1 LRLDVAGLL
10 GEIMKKIVSV
20 VAVAIALTAVL
31 PAASA
36 QQADPPKQSLTARL
50 KQKYL
55 ERRAKFMH
63 RVKDVYFA
71 IGCKVLAG
79 GAGIQPLTSN
89 DSYLA
94 YVGEQ
99 TIVDLKD
106 DEALRQAAMQ
116 EGLERA
122 AKPGECDYYRRHPE
136 AVAAMRHAAAE
147 AAKQK

>member
-1 LRLDVAGLL
+1 
-10 GEIMKKIVSV
+10 MKKGIFVI
-20 VAVAIALTAVL
+20 AVAFALTAIS
-31 PAASA
+31 PTASA
-36 QQADPPKQSLTARL
+36 QPADPPKQSLTARF

-71 IGCKVLAG
+71 VGCKVLAG

-99 TIVDLKD
+99 TIVDLKQ
-106 DEALRQAAMQ
+106 DEATRQAAMQ
-116 EGLERA
+116 EGLDRA

-136 AVAAMRHAAAE
+136 AAAAIRRVAADAG
-147 AAKQK
+147 KQK

>member
-1 LRLDVAGLL
+1 
-10 GEIMKKIVSV
+10 MKKIIWV
-20 VAVAIALTAVL
+20 VAVAVALTAVL
-31 PAASA
+31 PAAHA

-71 IGCKVLAG
+71 VGCKVLAS

-94 YVGEQ
+94 FVGEQ

-116 EGLERA
+116 EGLDRA

-136 AVAAMRHAAAE
+136 AAVAMRRAAAD
-147 AAKQK
+147 ATRK

>member
-1 LRLDVAGLL
+1 
-10 GEIMKKIVSV
+10 MKKIIWV
-20 VAVAIALTAVL
+20 VAVAVALTAVL
-31 PAASA
+31 PAANA
-36 QQADPPKQSLTARL
+36 QQADPPKQSMTARL

-71 IGCKVLAG
+71 VGCKVLAS

-94 YVGEQ
+94 FVGEQ

-116 EGLERA
+116 EGLDRA

-136 AVAAMRHAAAE
+136 AVAAMRRAAAE
-147 AAKQK
+147 AARK